1 MIVKEYYM
9 TRDDGVRLYKAYSDT
24 NHYIQQLPTYMVYDI
39 AIDVENALYMY
50 IEMEDVITTEEENK
64 E

>member
-9 TRDDGVRLYKAYSDT
+9 TRDDGVKLYKTYSDT

>member
-1 MIVKEYYM
+1 M
-9 TRDDGVRLYKAYSDT
+9 
-24 NHYIQQLPTYMVYDI
+24 IQQLPTYMVYDI